1 MGKIAFAG
9 LSAHRS
15 FVGEY
20 WSGDGVRHVT
30 DEIAEETPVAFQY
43 NGLPFVVMMAT
54 PLDLDDFAMGFSL
67 SEGIVAS
74 RNEILD
80 LKIRT
85 HPEGIEINLE
95 IPPTRF
101 ADVERRQRNLIGRTG
116 CGLCGAKSLAQ
127 AIRHPE
133 GVQRQV
139 TVKYVSLQRA
149 VKSMPDHQRLNRLT
163 GSVHA
168 AAWVNLNGDIEL
180 LREDVG
186 RHNALDKLIGALISR
201 GQLFNQGW
209 LLLTSRAS
217 YEMIQKAAA
226 AGIEVGAAFSAPTA
240 LAIRLARETG
250 VTLIAFAR
258 DNRLT
263 VYANPQRLIQ
273 YSQALVA

>member
-1 MGKIAFAG
+1 
-9 LSAHRS
+9 
-15 FVGEY
+15 
-20 WSGDGVRHVT
+20 
-30 DEIAEETPVAFQY
+30 
-43 NGLPFVVMMAT
+43 
-54 PLDLDDFAMGFSL
+54 
-67 SEGIVAS
+67 
-74 RNEILD
+74 
-80 LKIRT
+80 
-85 HPEGIEINLE
+85 
-95 IPPTRF
+95 
-101 ADVERRQRNLIGRTG
+101 
-116 CGLCGAKSLAQ
+116 
-127 AIRHPE
+127 
-133 GVQRQV
+133 
-139 TVKYVSLQRA
+139 
-149 VKSMPDHQRLNRLT
+149 MPDHQRLNRLT

-209 LLLTSRAS
+209 LLLTSRAT

-273 YSQALVA
+273 HSQALVA